1 MTSKLTSRDLCRV
14 AIRAVR
20 MSWAAD
26 PQGVLTVAGLQ
37 LTTAVGLAGALLLL
51 RDMIDDVMP
60 LAGRGGAGADL
71 TTLVSG
77 LVALI
82 VLGTAGGILL
92 TLSGMRQQILT
103 DRVDRHVISLV
114 LRTAAH
120 TELGEFEDPDFHD
133 RLQRAVHAARHKP
146 AMVIMMLVT
155 MMQAALTVLAVAGVF
170 ITIAWW
176 LLPLATLTALPL
188 FKAAKD
194 ERDARYA
201 MHYSLAENHR
211 RRQYFEQLLTGRDE
225 AKEIRALNLGA
236 TLHARWDSE
245 YARELTSMI
254 SLIRTH
260 AGREIV
266 ARLVSSALIVGGI
279 ATVWALVDTG
289 RVSLAGASTGLVGL
303 WLLSTRMTMAS
314 RMLNDMGQSL
324 YFLKDLH
331 DFAAAATVPP
341 PRPAEP
347 ALPFRTLRARDLT
360 FTYPGVDQPT
370 LHGIDISLHQ
380 DEIIALVGTNG
391 SGKTTLAKILAGLYA
406 PTGGRLDRDGRP
418 ANDMHQLRHGCA
430 VVFQDFI
437 RYKLTA
443 HDNIAFGRVE
453 DQIHDSRIR
462 CAAESAGVAALVEGL
477 PDGYDTVLGREFTNG
492 TDLSGGQWQ
501 KLAIARAFYRNAPFI
516 ILDEPTAALDPQA
529 EADLFARIRQLF
541 AGRTV
546 LLISHRFSSVRS
558 ADRIYVLD
566 AGRIIEQGTHAELMR
581 TQGRYAD
588 LFLTQAAGYLDG
600 NHLVD
605 EVSGD
610 LG

>member
-1 MTSKLTSRDLCRV
+1 MTPRLTLRDMCR
-14 AIRAVR
+14 AATRAVR

-26 PQGVLTVAGLQ
+26 RRGVLTVVGLQ

-51 RDMIDDVMP
+51 RGMVDDVMP
-60 LAGRGGAGADL
+60 LAGRGGAEADPS
-71 TTLVSG
+71 TLASG

-82 VLGTAGGILL
+82 ALGAAGGILQ
-92 TLSGMRQQILT
+92 TLSKMRQQILT

-120 TELGEFEDPDFHD
+120 TELWEFEDPDFHD

-146 AMVIMMLVT
+146 AMVIIMLVT

-194 ERDARYA
+194 ERDAIYT
-201 MHYSLAENHR
+201 MHHSLAENHR

-225 AKEIRALNLGA
+225 AKEIRALDLGA
-236 TLHARWDSE
+236 TLHTRWDNE
-245 YARELTSMI
+245 YAQELTGMVR
-254 SLIRTH
+254 LIRTH
-260 AGREIV
+260 AGREIL
-266 ARLVSSALIVGGI
+266 ARLVSSALIVGVI
-279 ATVWALVDTG
+279 TTVWALVDAG
-289 RVSLAGASTGLVGL
+289 AVSLAGASTGLVGL
-303 WLLSTRMTMAS
+303 WLLSTRMAMAS
-314 RMLNDMGQSL
+314 HMLNDMGQSL

-331 DFAAAATVPP
+331 DFAAPATAPP

-347 ALPFRTLRARDLT
+347 VRPFRTLRARDLT
-360 FTYPGVDQPT
+360 FAYPGTDQRT
-370 LHGIDISLHQ
+370 LHGIDISLHEG
-380 DEIIALVGTNG
+380 EIIALVGVNG

-406 PTGGRLDRDGRP
+406 PTGGSLDHDGRP
-418 ANDMHQLRHGCA
+418 ATDLHQLRHGCA
-430 VVFQDFI
+430 VVFQDFV
-437 RYKLTA
+437 RYKVTA
-443 HDNIAFGRVE
+443 YDNIAFGRVE
-453 DQIHDSRIR
+453 DQPHDSRTR

-501 KLAIARAFYRNAPFI
+501 KLAIARAFYRDSPFI

-566 AGRIIEQGTHAELMR
+566 AGRIIEHGTHTQLMR
-581 TQGRYAD
+581 AQGRYAD
-588 LFLTQAAGYLDG
+588 LFLTQAAGYLDATPA
-600 NHLVD
+600 
-605 EVSGD
+605 
-610 LG
+610 